1 MELPLPA
8 LLGANIVNHQQLK
21 GDEAKP
27 MYPSLASGAEQME
40 LETDSGW
47 KFWALLFG
55 FVTPWQ
61 F

>member
-1 MELPLPA
+1 MELPLLA
-8 LLGANIVNHQQLK
+8 LLGANTVNHKQLK

-27 MYPSLASGAEQME
+27 MYPSLASGVEQLE

-47 KFWALLFG
+47 KFCAVMFG